1 MIDFHSHS
9 PQPLVPVSFPSSF
22 DALPQ
27 ISIPT
32 KSEVIRVERIKR
44 SIVQKCGIE
53 PGTYS
58 ELTPEL
64 HEKIEAVY
72 ASLMHFLLDELSGV
86 DAFDLCIRLY
96 DRNEEYLGY
105 LFRAHYLAATKRAVL
120 GSTESSMPIE
130 LLWERLSPYTES
142 IRWLIEICLKYCDMQ
157 GQQIRSDKF
166 DRIIELARALFDWDG
181 TWEQIYRNV
190 IDLQL
195 VIGPDFSTS
204 PELTQRTDRVRRAY
218 QHSLMPT
225 MAENEN
231 EEFRRFQDRR
241 NDLTAE
247 KAGQEITNALESMG
261 LDDSLRLERGY
272 GLSDWGRFYLGLL
285 DSFSQDEYRKVI
297 KLTSLESFLSSKWR
311 LDREQV
317 SSLLMDFGLS
327 KETVQDIDIKRFRP
341 VEFGRRDTRLL
352 RRPVVVLERGGSVRC
367 LYGIETLTRGQ
378 YLVLG
383 RLESGRID
391 LLREN
396 SNRDLRK
403 AVGRLQKEKGG
414 IFEQNVI
421 EECRA
426 RGYECSPEKDRVKGG
441 QIPQGS
447 GFGPVDVFIVDRTH
461 RRFVLVEAKNVD
473 DEGSLP
479 KEMQRERN
487 DFSRFVSKLGSQVEW
502 FCQRLPDLKL
512 EHKIPGDEPY
522 SVEGV
527 IVVNSPRI
535 WMFTYEEPVPIQD
548 FFGFFR
554 CLEQGKKF
562 VIEPVVPRRGNWA

>member
-1 MIDFHSHS
+1 MIDFPSHY

-22 DALPQ
+22 DALPE
-27 ISIPT
+27 ISLPA
-32 KSEVIRVERIKR
+32 KSEVVRVERIKR
-44 SIVQKCGIE
+44 SIVQRCGIE

-58 ELTPEL
+58 ELTPRL
-64 HEKIEAVY
+64 HEQIEAVY
-72 ASLMHFLLDELSGV
+72 DNLMQFLLDELSGV

-105 LFRAHYLAATKRAVL
+105 LFRAHYLAATKRVVL

-157 GQQIRSDKF
+157 GQKIRSDKF
-166 DRIIELARALFDWDG
+166 DRIIELARVLCDWDG

-190 IDLQL
+190 IELQL
-195 VIGPDFSTS
+195 VVGSDFSTS
-204 PELTQRTDRVRRAY
+204 LQLTQWTNRVRRAY
-218 QHSLMPT
+218 QLALMPT
-225 MAENEN
+225 MAESEN
-231 EEFRRFQDRR
+231 EEFRQFQERR
-241 NDLTAE
+241 KDLTAE
-247 KAGQEITNALESMG
+247 KAGQEIANALVSMG
-261 LDDSLRLERGY
+261 LDDSLRRERGY

-285 DSFSQDEYRKVI
+285 DSFSHDEYRKVI
-297 KLTSLESFLSSKWR
+297 KLTSLESLLSSKWNLAR
-311 LDREQV
+311 DQV
-317 SSLLMDFGLS
+317 SSLLKDFGLS
-327 KETVQDIDIKRFRP
+327 KETVRDIDNKRLRP

-352 RRPVVVLERGGSVRC
+352 RRPVVILERRGSMRC

-396 SNRDLRK
+396 SNQDLRK

-414 IFEQNVI
+414 IFEQEII
-421 EECRA
+421 EECKA
-426 RGYECSPEKDRVKGG
+426 RGYECSPEKDRVRGK
-441 QIPQGS
+441 QIPQGR
-447 GFGPVDVFIVDRTH
+447 GFGPVDVFVVDRTH

-479 KEMQRERN
+479 REMQRERN
-487 DFSRFVSKLGSQVEW
+487 DFSRFVSKLHSQVEW
-502 FCQRLPDLKL
+502 FSQRLPDLKL
-512 EHKIPGDEPY
+512 EHKIPDDEPY

-527 IVVNSPRI
+527 IVVTNPRI
-535 WMFTYEEPVPIQD
+535 WMFTYDGPVPVQD
-548 FFGFFR
+548 FISFFR
-554 CLEQGKKF
+554 SLEQGKRF
-562 VIEPVVPRRGNWA
+562 VITPVVPGRSNKV